1 LAHGLKK
8 TIIPDGL
15 KFGNAN
21 FLAFQKDLTY
31 AQRQSTKRCRNI
43 IVRRKTDE
51 KNRTEQ
57 QVGSAGKK
65 KSKAKFELG
74 LASYTLR
81 EFNLDDTLAM
91 TKRVGLKYIC
101 FKSMHLELNS
111 TPAQIESTVQKV
123 KDAGL
128 ILYGGGVIYMKN
140 EKQVNDAFDY
150 AKAAGMKII
159 VGVPQPELLP
169 LVNEKV
175 RQYDIKVGIHNHG
188 PTDKVYPTPA
198 SAYEKI
204 KDLDKRIGL
213 CNDIG
218 HTMRAGIDPA
228 VSARKYADR
237 LLDVHIKDVS
247 EATAKGHGVEIGRG
261 VIDMPK
267 FLKTLIKIDYDD
279 IVSFEYEKDGKDP
292 IAGLAESVGY
302 VKGVL
307 AAIG

>member
-1 LAHGLKK
+1 M
-8 TIIPDGL
+8 I
-15 KFGNAN
+15 
-21 FLAFQKDLTY
+21 
-31 AQRQSTKRCRNI
+31 
-43 IVRRKTDE
+43 
-51 KNRTEQ
+51 RTEQ
-57 QVGSAGKK
+57 SRRNFLQAVGVGAACLAGTGRCLARAGNTGKK
-65 KSKAKFELG
+65 SQGKFELG

-101 FKSMHLELNS
+101 FKSMHLELDS
-111 TPAQIESTVQKV
+111 TPAQIRETVQKV

-128 ILYGGGVIYMKN
+128 ILYGGGVIYMRN
-140 EKQVNDAFDY
+140 EKQVNDSFDY
-150 AKAAGMKII
+150 AKAAGMKVI
-159 VGVPQPELLP
+159 VGVPLPELLP

-175 RQYDIKVGIHNHG
+175 KQYDIKVGIHNHG

-204 KDLDKRIGL
+204 KDLDMRIGL

-218 HTMRAGIDPA
+218 HTIRAGIDPA

-247 EATAKGHGVEIGRG
+247 EATAKGHGVEVGRG
-261 VIDMPK
+261 VIDIPG
-267 FLKTLIKIDYDD
+267 FLKTIIKMDYDG
-279 IVSFEYEKDGKDP
+279 IVSFEYEKDAKDP
-292 IAGLAESVGY
+292 MAGLAESVGY

-307 AAIG
+307 AAIGN

>member
-1 LAHGLKK
+1 M
-8 TIIPDGL
+8 T
-15 KFGNAN
+15 N
-21 FLAFQKDLTY
+21 
-31 AQRQSTKRCRNI
+31 
-43 IVRRKTDE
+43 
-51 KNRTEQ
+51 TEQ
-57 QVGSAGKK
+57 SRRRFLQAVGVGAISLAGTGRGHAQVGSARKRQ
-65 KSKAKFELG
+65 KSKTKFELG

-81 EFNLDDTLAM
+81 EFNLEDTLAM

-101 FKSMHLELNS
+101 FKDFHLPMDS
-111 TPAQIESTVQKV
+111 TPAQIEATVQKV

-128 ILYGGGVIYMKN
+128 ILYGGGVIYMRN

-175 RQYDIKVGIHNHG
+175 QQYDIKVAIHNHG

-218 HTMRAGIDPA
+218 HTMRAGVDPSL
-228 VSARKYADR
+228 SARKYADR
-237 LLDVHIKDVS
+237 LLDVHIKDIS
-247 EATAKGHGVEIGRG
+247 EAAANGRAVEIGRG
-261 VIDMPK
+261 VINIPE
-267 FLKTLIKIDYDD
+267 FLKTLINIDYDG
-279 IVSFEYEKDGKDP
+279 IVSFEYEKDAKDP
-292 IAGLAESVGY
+292 LAGLAESVGY
-302 VKGVL
+302 TKGVL